1 MEELFGLSMTT
12 VMQAVF
18 IAFALIVLAVGLLAL
33 MNRIVF
39 KIGVRNIPRRPAQT
53 ILILVGLMLSTLI
66 ISAALGTGDTLSFSI
81 RNEVFRGLG
90 AVDEVLT
97 SGRSISFGDF
107 RSNPYFP
114 VSQFEELRAAL
125 QGNEAIDGLAPQIAE
140 QAPVVNPQARQ
151 SVGGMRVAAIEPAS
165 ASSFGPIR
173 SISGGEARL
182 DDLLANE
189 VFLNQPAAEE
199 LNVKAGDE
207 VQLFYQDRAISLRVK
222 DVVQKGGLAGDDETM
237 LMSLAQGQQ
246 IFGKPGQINSV
257 LVSNRGDSR
266 AGAELSEKVTEQLRQ
281 QLTNSQVAQQL
292 KAILSD
298 GARVA
303 AIRQRADDQLG
314 KLQLDMREL
323 ATLLEEDVG
332 ANPAPTPRLLSLLAD
347 DGVAMQAQLAVEG
360 LNDDAATA
368 QVFALFMQL
377 KTLNVQDVKRDLLD
391 IADLAASAVTSIF
404 VVFGLFSMMA
414 GVMLIFLI
422 FVMLAAERKAEMGIS
437 RAIGMKRRHLVQ
449 AFIYE
454 GMAYDLASALVG
466 ALLGIVVGFALV
478 TIMASIFAAEDE
490 GFTLTRSY
498 TLRSFIVAYSIGVVL
513 TFLTVFF
520 SSYRASRLNI
530 VSAIRDLPED
540 VFALSRQEPRLRL
553 IGRSLARPF
562 IFLARALRALRHLRV
577 GGFIG
582 NLALAAVWLFIWPA
596 DIAWNLVR
604 ASSGALSQGW
614 LTFLL
619 GAALVAVGIMVDQA
633 APHTI
638 GVTMAVIGLG
648 QMLRRFLVRRAW
660 PASRQNGFTAAVIW
674 AVCLFWFVVG
684 ITQASAFTVGFAI
697 GIAAFEL
704 IRQLAMSRERVVSD
718 PEDRNA
724 FTFTGLTL
732 LLYWGTPFDVLEFI
746 VPELSSGIEM
756 FFISGICMVAAA
768 VWVVIYNSD
777 LLVDGITAVFG
788 RFSRIRPALK
798 TAVAY
803 SMNSRMRTGLTLAM
817 LALVIF
823 TLIVMSSLTTAFGS
837 AFADIESVTGGWD
850 IEASVSPNNPIEDIG
865 AALGPVA
872 LEIEAV
878 GGYTTLPVEA
888 RQVGAETQEWKGYQV
903 RGADPSYLGNTGH
916 DFALFDHDYG
926 ETKEDIWRALRDNP
940 RLAVVD
946 ALAVPTRQGGGFSF
960 GGPQFRMEGFFFE
973 DEEMPATEVEV
984 RDPRSGMTSRVTVIG
999 VLDARVDQFGVI
1011 VTSRDVLGELSS
1023 EPLPVTAYR
1032 FKVRPGADAATVA
1045 RSIEATLLQNGVET
1059 TVLADEVEESRRQN
1073 IAINRLLQGFMA
1085 SGLLVGIAALGVISF
1100 RAVVERRQQIGVL
1113 RAIGYKQGMV
1123 LASFLMESSFVALLG
1138 ILLGVGLGTLLSY
1151 NLVSFI
1157 GEQVPGLKF
1166 TVPWLQLG
1174 FIVAIAYLFSLLTT
1188 VLPARRAS
1196 RVYPA
1201 EALRYE

>member
-1 MEELFGLSMTT
+1 MEELFGLSMST
-12 VMQAVF
+12 VMLAVF

-33 MNRIVF
+33 MNRIIF
-39 KIGVRNIPRRPAQT
+39 KIGVRNVPRRPAQT

-66 ISAALGTGDTLSFSI
+66 ISAALGTGDTLSASI
-81 RNEVFRGLG
+81 RNDVFRGLG
-90 AVDEVLT
+90 TIDEVLT
-97 SGRSISFGDF
+97 SGRSIAFGDF

-125 QGNEAIDGLAPQIAE
+125 QGNEDIDGLAPQIAE

-151 SVGGMRVAAIEPAS
+151 SVGGMRIAAIEPAS
-165 ASSFGPIR
+165 ASAFGPIR

-182 DDLLANE
+182 DDLRANE

-199 LNVKAGDE
+199 LQVGAGDE
-207 VQLFYQDRAISLRVK
+207 VQLFYQDRAITLRVK
-222 DVVQKGGLAGDDETM
+222 DVVQRGSLAGDDETM
-237 LMSLAQGQQ
+237 LLSLAQGQQ
-246 IFGKPGQINSV
+246 VLDKPGQINSV

-266 AGAELSEKVTEQLRQ
+266 AGAELSEKATEQLRQ

-292 KAILSD
+292 KVILSD
-298 GARVA
+298 GATVA
-303 AIRQRADDQLG
+303 AIRQRAEDQRG
-314 KLQLDMREL
+314 KLQVDMREL
-323 ATLLEEDVG
+323 VTLLEGPEL
-332 ANPAPTPRLLSLLAD
+332 TPRLLSLLAD
-347 DGVAMQAQLAVEG
+347 DGVAMQAQLAVES
-360 LNDDAATA
+360 LNDDVATA

-391 IADLAASAVTSIF
+391 IADLAASAITSIF

-478 TIMASIFAAEDE
+478 TIMASIFAAGED

-498 TLRSFIVAYSIGVVL
+498 TLRSFIVAYCTGVVL

-530 VSAIRDLPED
+530 VAAIRDLPED
-540 VFALSRQEPRLRL
+540 VFALSRQESRLRM
-553 IGRSLARPF
+553 IGRSSVRPF
-562 IFLARALRALRHLRV
+562 IFLVRALRALRHLRV
-577 GGFIG
+577 GGFAS
-582 NLALAAVWLFIWPA
+582 NLALAVVWPFIWPA
-596 DIAWNLVR
+596 DIAWSLARVS
-604 ASSGALSQGW
+604 AGPLSQGW

-619 GAALVAVGIMVDQA
+619 GAVLVAVGIIADQA

-648 QMLRRFLVRRAW
+648 QMLRRFLIRRAW
-660 PASRQNGFTAAVIW
+660 PASRQNRLTAAVIW
-674 AVCLFWFVVG
+674 AVCLFWFVSG
-684 ITQASAFTVGFAI
+684 IAQESVFTVGFAI

-704 IRQLAMSRERVVSD
+704 VRQIAMSKERVVSD
-718 PEDRNA
+718 AEDRNA
-724 FTFTGLTL
+724 FTFIGLTL

-837 AFADIESVTGGWD
+837 AFADTASVTGGWD
-850 IEASVSPNNPIEDIG
+850 IEASVNPNNPIENIG
-865 AALGPVA
+865 VA
-872 LEIEAV
+872 LEPVAADIQAI

-888 RQVGAETQEWKGYQV
+888 RQVGAGAQEWKGYQV
-903 RGADPSYLGNTGH
+903 RGADPSYLENTGH
-916 DFALFDHDYG
+916 DLALFDHEYG
-926 ETKEDIWRALRDNP
+926 ETKEDIWRALRNNP

-946 ALAVPTRQGGGFSF
+946 ALAVPSRQGGGFNF

-1011 VTSRDVLGELSS
+1011 VTSRDVLGELSR
-1023 EPLPVTAYR
+1023 EPLPITAYR
-1032 FKVRPGADAATVA
+1032 FRLRPGADARAVA
-1045 RSIEATLLQNGVET
+1045 REIEATFLQNGVET
-1059 TVLADEVEESRRQN
+1059 AVLADEVEESRQQN

-1113 RAIGYKQGMV
+1113 RAIGYKQSMV

-1151 NLVSFI
+1151 NLVNFI

-1166 TVPWLQLG
+1166 TVPWFQLG

-1188 VLPARRAS
+1188 ALPARRAS